1 MKQITTELLNFLNN
15 GKHVYKCDLYTLE
28 LASGLVFRYANYD
41 MDITIPT
48 GEHFT
53 HKGPI
58 FSRSKVSLNSKI
70 TVDKMTVT
78 MTVDSSDTIGGT
90 PMLPAAN
97 NGGFDCSQLSLY
109 KCFMSSPGVVVG
121 IIKMFSG
128 DIEID
133 SGGGLNLKMEVKSIA
148 QRLDVEYPLRKY
160 YPTCPYT
167 LYSAGCGLDIKNFI
181 KTGTITGIAADYY
194 LFNTDLKLSDGY
206 LEDGGIE
213 FTSGVLTGLS
223 SPIKYSS
230 SNGQIT
236 LLIPCS
242 QSPAAGDT
250 FRAYPGCNKTV
261 DICTNKFNNRSR
273 NRSTPYI
280 PLKETIV

>member
-1 MKQITTELLNFLNN
+1 MKQVPAELLNFLHTK
-15 GKHVYKCDLYTLE
+15 KHIYKCDLYTLE

-41 MDITIPT
+41 MEITLSS

-53 HKGPI
+53 SRGPI

-70 TVDKMTVT
+70 TVDKMNVT
-78 MTVDSSDTIGGT
+78 MTINSSDTIGGS
-90 PMLPAAN
+90 PMLLAAN
-97 NGGFDCSQLSLY
+97 NGGFDCSRLSLH
-109 KCFMSSPGVVVG
+109 KCFMSAPGVVVG
-121 IIKMFSG
+121 TVKLFSG

-133 SGGGLNLKMEVKSIA
+133 SGGGLNLQLEVKSIA
-148 QRLDVEYPLRKY
+148 QRLNVEYPLRKY

-167 LYSAGCGLDIKNFI
+167 LYSVGCGLNINNFMSY
-181 KTGTITGIAADYY
+181 GTITGIAADYY
-194 LFNTDLKLSDGY
+194 LFNTNVSLPDGY
-206 LEDGGIE
+206 LENGGIE
-213 FTSGVLTGLS
+213 FTSGVLTGVS
-223 SPIKYSS
+223 APIKYSK

-242 QSPAAGDT
+242 VSPAAGDT

-261 DICTNKFNNRSR
+261 QICESKFNNRSR

-280 PLKETIV
+280 PLKETII